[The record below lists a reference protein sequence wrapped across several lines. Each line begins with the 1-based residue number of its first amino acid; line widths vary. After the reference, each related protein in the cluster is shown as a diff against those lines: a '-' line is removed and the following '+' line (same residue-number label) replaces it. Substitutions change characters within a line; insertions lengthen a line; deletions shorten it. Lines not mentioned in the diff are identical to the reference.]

1 MATEQMPPELASR
14 DARRRRREFN
24 SLMWLCGWGGVTAIA
39 LFAFAIASQTDTAGE
54 RLRRVFAA
62 GDTTAIAGMPHAW
75 LNSNP
80 RRNFCPRK
88 CAH

>member
-39 LFAFAIASQTDTAGE
+39 LFAFAIASQTDTAG
-54 RLRRVFAA
+54 
-62 GDTTAIAGMPHAW
+62 DTTAIAGMPHAW

-80 RRNFCPRK
+80 RRNF
-88 CAH
+88 

>member
-39 LFAFAIASQTDTAGE
+39 LFAFAIASQTTPPVNGCGASSPPVIRQRSPE
-54 RLRRVFAA
+54 C
-62 GDTTAIAGMPHAW
+62 PHAW
-75 LNSNP
+75 LNSSP
-80 RRNFCPRK
+80 RRNF
-88 CAH
+88 

>member
-1 MATEQMPPELASR
+1 
-14 DARRRRREFN
+14 
-24 SLMWLCGWGGVTAIA
+24 VTAIA

-80 RRNFCPRK
+80 RRNF
-88 CAH
+88 